1 MNGRY
6 RNEKAPKAATFRAQ
20 KSTQPI
26 TEGDYVMNTST
37 SYGLIAIERTEIDGQ
52 VIETVNARDL
62 HAFLEIGTSFKD
74 WIARR
79 VADYG
84 FEEGEDFC
92 SFLSKTPNGGRP
104 SKEYAL
110 SLDMAKELSMVERNE
125 KGRQA
130 RQYFI
135 ECERRAKEVQSH
147 PQIPQTMSE
156 ALRLAAD
163 QADVIEKQKHDLLI
177 AAPKVAFADQV
188 RIAEDAITMAEAA
201 KLIGTGRGRFFTFMR
216 QQKWITRG
224 GEPYQAKI
232 EAGLMD
238 VKVSHWEHP
247 NEGLKQNVT
256 PLVTGKGLVKLQKL
270 WAQEK
275 EHAA

>member
-1 MNGRY
+1 MKEHRY
-6 RNEKAPKAATFRAQ
+6 RNEKAPGAATPEAQ
-20 KSTQPI
+20 SSNPTLTKGEHMDI
-26 TEGDYVMNTST
+26 ST
-37 SYGLIAIERTEIDGQ
+37 SLAPNVYSEYIAMTSLEISELVEKRHNNVKRT
-52 VIETVNARDL
+52 IETLASKDLVQLAQIEQVRNHLGQKVSVYLVGKRDSYVIVAQLSPEFTARLVDRWQE
-62 HAFLEIGTSFKD
+62 LE
-74 WIARR
+74 
-79 VADYG
+79 
-84 FEEGEDFC
+84 
-92 SFLSKTPNGGRP
+92 
-104 SKEYAL
+104 
-110 SLDMAKELSMVERNE
+110 E
-125 KGRQA
+125 KA
-130 RQYFI
+130 T
-135 ECERRAKEVQSH
+135 H

-163 QADVIEKQKHDLLI
+163 QAEVIEKQKHDLLI

-270 WAQEK
+270 WAERE